1 MKLRR
6 KFFWLFALIISG
18 YSGCFFK
25 PSEKGVLKIKGSDT
39 MLFLTSAL
47 AKEFMKKNPSIS
59 IYVEGGGTK
68 TGIDALVKGKIDICT
83 ASRNLKFDEIQVIS
97 EEFRSVGVTTL
108 IAKDALSIFLNP
120 KNPVKKL
127 SLNDVRNIFTCKIT
141 NWKEIGGNDKSIR
154 VLNRSLNSGTYL
166 YFKEHVLMN
175 EDYCYDIETIP
186 TTEEII
192 KIVSQDES
200 AVGYG
205 GIGYA
210 DRIIH
215 AAINDVYPTE
225 QNVRNEKYPISRYL
239 MFITLTMPADNVKKF
254 IDWVLS
260 PGGQMI
266 VKQAGFIPLW
276 ERNNF

>member
-1 MKLRR
+1 MKLDR
-6 KFFWLFALIISG
+6 KILWLLALLINFCS
-18 YSGCFFK
+18 SCFFK
-25 PSEKGVLKIKGSDT
+25 PSEREILKIKGSDT
-39 MLFLTSAL
+39 MLFLTSSL

-68 TGIDALVKGKIDICT
+68 TGIDALAKGKIDICT
-83 ASRNLKFDEIQVIS
+83 ASRNLKFDEVQAIS

-120 KNPVKKL
+120 KNPIKKL
-127 SLNDVRNIFTCKIT
+127 SLNDVRNIFTCKVT
-141 NWKEIGGNDKSIR
+141 NWKEVGGDDKPIR
-154 VLNRSLNSGTYL
+154 LLNRSLNSGTYL

-186 TTEEII
+186 TTEEIV
-192 KIVSQDES
+192 KIVSEDES

-210 DRIIH
+210 EGIIH
-215 AAINDVYPTE
+215 AAIDDVYPTE
-225 QNVRNEKYPISRYL
+225 QNVRNEQYPISRYL
-239 MFITLTMPADNVKKF
+239 MFITLSMPTDNVKKF

-260 PGGQMI
+260 PEGQMI
-266 VKQAGFIPLW
+266 VKQAGFIPIW
-276 ERNNF
+276 ERSN

>member
-1 MKLRR
+1 MKLKRITI
-6 KFFWLFALIISG
+6 WLMALIIICHS
-18 YSGCFFK
+18 SCFFK

-39 MLFLTSAL
+39 MLFLTSSL

-59 IYVEGGGTK
+59 VYVEGGGTK
-68 TGIDALVKGKIDICT
+68 TGIDALAKGQIDICT
-83 ASRNLKFDEIQVIS
+83 ASRTLKYDEVQVIS

-120 KNPVKKL
+120 KNPIKKL

-141 NWKEIGGNDKSIR
+141 NWKEVGGNDKTIR

-186 TTEEII
+186 TTEEIV

-200 AVGYG
+200 AIGYG

-210 DRIIH
+210 DGIIH
-215 AAINDVYPTE
+215 AAIDDVYPTE

-239 MFITLTMPADNVKKF
+239 MFITLSMPTDNVKKF

-260 PGGQMI
+260 PEGQMT
-266 VKQAGFIPLW
+266 VKQAGFIPIW
-276 ERNNF
+276 ERSN

>member
-1 MKLRR
+1 M
-6 KFFWLFALIISG
+6 ISG

-25 PSEKGVLKIKGSDT
+25 PSERGVIKIKGSDT
-39 MLFLTSAL
+39 MLFLTSSL
-47 AKEFMKKNPSIS
+47 AKEFMKKNPTIS

-68 TGIDALVKGKIDICT
+68 TGVDALAKGKIDICS

-97 EEFRSVGVTTL
+97 DEFRSVGVTTL

-120 KNPVKKL
+120 KNPIKKL
-127 SLNDVRNIFTCKIT
+127 SLKDVRNIFTCKIT
-141 NWKEIGGNDKSIR
+141 NWKEIGGSNKTIR

-186 TTEEII
+186 TTKEIM

-205 GIGYA
+205 GIGYS
-210 DRIIH
+210 DGIIH

-225 QNVRNEKYPISRYL
+225 ENVRNEKYPISRYL
-239 MFITLTMPADNVKKF
+239 MFITLTMPEDNIKKF

-260 PGGQMI
+260 PEGQTI

-276 ERNNF
+276 ERSN

>member
-1 MKLRR
+1 MNLR
-6 KFFWLFALIISG
+6 KKILGLLVLIISG

-25 PSEKGVLKIKGSDT
+25 PSEQVVLKIKGSDT
-39 MLFLTSAL
+39 MLFLTSSL

-68 TGIDALVKGKIDICT
+68 SGIEALAKGKIDICT

-97 EEFRSVGVTTL
+97 DEFRSVGVTIL
-108 IAKDALSIFLNP
+108 IAKDALSIYLNP
-120 KNPVKKL
+120 KNPIEKL
-127 SLNDVRNIFTCKIT
+127 TLNDVRNIFTCKIS

-192 KIVSQDES
+192 KIVSQDEY

-205 GIGYA
+205 GIGYS
-210 DRIIH
+210 DGIIH

-225 QNVRNEKYPISRYL
+225 EDVRNEKYPLSRYL
-239 MFITLTMPADNVKKF
+239 MFITLTMPADNIKIF

-260 PGGQMI
+260 PEGQLI

-276 ERNNF
+276 ERSY